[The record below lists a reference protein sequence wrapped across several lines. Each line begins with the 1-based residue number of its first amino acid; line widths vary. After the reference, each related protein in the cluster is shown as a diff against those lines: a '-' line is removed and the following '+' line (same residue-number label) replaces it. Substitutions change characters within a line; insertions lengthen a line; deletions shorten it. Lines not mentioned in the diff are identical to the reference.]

1 LNEKSYYTG
10 QLRRKEGTHVPHG
23 QGLLWWVE
31 DDKDSADQDNASQNS
46 GDSKSSHNNSYYK
59 GQFLDG
65 FRHGLGEMLLR
76 AEGKHFFGSFEY
88 GSWEGMGSLV
98 IRSRGFSYFGSF
110 KAGEM
115 TGNGRCTYR
124 AKEQGQWRQKI
135 YSGEFKGGRAHGRGV
150 ITDYMSGK
158 IEVDREFQEE
168 DLFLFGVPTP
178 TAAAQEGRR
187 SSQTDGRRNSQGT
200 ADA

>member
-1 LNEKSYYTG
+1 
-10 QLRRKEGTHVPHG
+10 
-23 QGLLWWVE
+23 
-31 DDKDSADQDNASQNS
+31 
-46 GDSKSSHNNSYYK
+46 
-59 GQFLDG
+59 
-65 FRHGLGEMLLR
+65 
-76 AEGKHFFGSFEY
+76 
-88 GSWEGMGSLV
+88 
-98 IRSRGFSYFGSF
+98 
-110 KAGEM
+110 M